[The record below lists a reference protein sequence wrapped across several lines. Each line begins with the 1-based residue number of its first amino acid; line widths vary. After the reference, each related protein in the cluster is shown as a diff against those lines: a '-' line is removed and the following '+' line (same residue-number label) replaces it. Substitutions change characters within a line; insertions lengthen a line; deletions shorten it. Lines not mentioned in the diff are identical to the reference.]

1 MAQLFGTWRYGLAAA
16 VLIFLA
22 ASLGLKIARVTQF
35 DVHPHEIK
43 HVEPFCYF
51 QLHGWMLALNLDG
64 LDMAVTVKAGSTAAT
79 SYIGSM
85 AAPRP

>member
-1 MAQLFGTWRYGLAAA
+1 MAQLFGTWRSGLAAA

-43 HVEPFCYF
+43 HVDAFCYF

-64 LDMAVTVKAGSTAAT
+64 LDYGR
-79 SYIGSM
+79 YG
-85 AAPRP
+85 